1 MKNDILHQVEVRKGI
16 KALLDWQV
24 EQYESM
30 QAEESDRLVAI
41 CGYEG
46 SGKSYLALELF
57 ENWWRNVIK
66 SNLSD
71 AEIMQ
76 YFATD
81 DIEWAEAFQKCVD
94 TKYLMLT
101 HDEAVNLIYSKDATS
116 KQSKE
121 LNKAFKKTRGLSV
134 YHLMLIPQPQRIDKE
149 LRQDRLRTIYYVF
162 KLNKKRYVAV
172 YPKTLLDTALAE
184 LDRMLTSQALDV
196 KTRPSILDCQTKPS
210 LIFEMDEYKGNLLS
224 LYKPKK
230 AKNMSDSVSQLVSII
245 KDKKDKETKK
255 KDKEERNTTIKLAKA
270 LGLSASK
277 IADIANISKRQVHYT
292 LNKHA

>member
-1 MKNDILHQVEVRKGI
+1 MKTDILHKVQVRKGI
-16 KALLDWQV
+16 KALLDWQK

-30 QAEESDRLVAI
+30 QVEESDRLVAI

-57 ENWWRNVIK
+57 ENWWRNILQ

-76 YFATD
+76 FFATD
-81 DIEWAEAFQKCVD
+81 DIEWAEAFEKCVHN
-94 TKYLMLT
+94 KYLMLT

-162 KLNKKRYVAV
+162 KLNQKRYVAV

-196 KTRPSILDCQTKPS
+196 KTRPSILDCQTMPS
-210 LIFEMDEYKGNLLS
+210 LIFEMEEYKGNLLA

-230 AKNMSDSVSQLVSII
+230 AKNMADSVAQLAKII
-245 KDKKDKETKK
+245 RQKREKEDKESKK
-255 KDKEERNTTIKLAKA
+255 ISKEMRNYGI
-270 LGLSASK
+270 K
-277 IADIANISKRQVHYT
+277 IAKELGMPITKIAKINKISRDTVYSV
-292 LNKHA
+292 LS